1 MMYPLHTTL
10 QNAIIRHNDMIKG
23 CCRACAGVCL
33 RAAIRV
39 SWASQ
44 RDTPPWPG
52 LACLTNEAKHP
63 VHPCM
68 IPDSVRNSVK
78 AQSSPTHGSTRV
90 YTAITRPLR
99 CWSRFLHL
107 SHSLMAPMVNIRA
120 APTVMRSAAARGE
133 HVLRPS
139 ISAIPRRSIATNAAT
154 REPSIELPATIPP
167 IPVPQRRQALERR
180 IEAAKQAKPFS
191 DFLTDTFNRQHD
203 YLRISITERCNLRCL
218 YCMPEGALDMP
229 SLESND

>member
-1 MMYPLHTTL
+1 M
-10 QNAIIRHNDMIKG
+10 
-23 CCRACAGVCL
+23 CL
-33 RAAIRV
+33 RAAIECHRLHIG
-39 SWASQ
+39 
-44 RDTPPWPG
+44 DTPLWPG

-63 VHPCM
+63 VHPCVF
-68 IPDSVRNSVK
+68 PDSVRNSVK

-90 YTAITRPLR
+90 YTAVTRPLR

-133 HVLRPS
+133 HVIRPS
-139 ISAIPRRSIATNAAT
+139 ISAIPRRCIATNAAI
-154 REPSIELPATIPP
+154 REPSVELPATIPP

-180 IEAAKQAKPFS
+180 IEAVKQAKPFS

-218 YCMPEGALDMP
+218 YCMPEGSLDV
-229 SLESND
+229 SSSWNNG